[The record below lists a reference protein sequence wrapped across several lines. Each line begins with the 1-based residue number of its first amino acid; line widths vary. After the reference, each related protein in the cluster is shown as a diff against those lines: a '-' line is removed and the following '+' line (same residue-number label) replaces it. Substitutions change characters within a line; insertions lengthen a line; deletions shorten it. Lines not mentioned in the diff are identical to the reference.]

1 LNESTWFGRLREF
14 SSSAVVNLSE
24 VVLFSEIFV
33 ILVEVRMVLLRV
45 IWTDGRGISIIRISL
60 LVNISFD

>member
-1 LNESTWFGRLREF
+1 
-14 SSSAVVNLSE
+14 VNLSE

-45 IWTDGRGISIIRISL
+45 IWTDGSGISIIRISL